1 MHNIHYIIVE
11 EESHE
16 EAQEAAEQ
24 LLYDNNLTE
33 NNWFSIC
40 GSLSQKDNSIDE
52 TREGRWG
59 KESLTPEAIKKNIIP
74 LFEYNEENVNNM
86 ISNKDL
92 SILSGHELYL
102 CKEYFNF
109 LYEKLHAQ
117 TDDIWNASFYS
128 YTFDEV
134 GITNYAS
141 NKNASDKYIV
151 LIDMHS

>member
-11 EESHE
+11 GESHE
-16 EAQEAAEQ
+16 DAQLEAEQ
-24 LLYDNNLTE
+24 ILLDSNLTE

-52 TREGRWG
+52 TKEGRWG
-59 KESLTPEAIKKNIIP
+59 KEALDPETIKKSIMP
-74 LFEYNEENVNNM
+74 LFEYEEEKVKKLIKNE
-86 ISNKDL
+86 DL
-92 SILSGHELYL
+92 STLSSHELYI

-109 LYEKLHAQ
+109 LYEKSHAQ

-128 YTFDEV
+128 DIFDEV
-134 GITNYAS
+134 GITNCVC
-141 NKNASDKYIV
+141 NNDVQDKYIV